1 MHDPKQ
7 SQDEIIDS
15 FSLFSEWLD
24 RYQYLIDLGR
34 KLTPLDEAEKT
45 NDKLLAGCQSQV
57 WLLLEGDA
65 GQVTIRAN
73 SDAAIVSGLI
83 ALLVEVYSGCSA
95 QQIVDTE
102 PYFIE
107 GNRTQR
113 SPLPDPRQRPPRHAG
128 RHQRPRP
135 GLAHSLIVC
144 PGQKKPRQ
152 SGAFFP
158 NRSYP
163 HNRVNGQARPT
174 RRGGFLH
181 VLHLY
186 HCWQPAGI
194 HRIRVR

>member
-34 KLTPLDEAEKT
+34 KLPPLDEAEKT

-65 GQVTIRAN
+65 GEVTIRAN

-83 ALLVEVYSGCSA
+83 ALLIQVYSGCSA

-107 GNRTQR
+107 EI
-113 SPLPDPRQRPPRHAG
+113 
-128 RHQRPRP
+128 
-135 GLAHSLIVC
+135 GLSSHLS
-144 PGQKKPRQ
+144 
-152 SGAFFP
+152 
-158 NRSYP
+158 
-163 HNRVNGQARPT
+163 PT
-174 RRGGFLH
+174 RANGLH
-181 VLHLY
+181 AMLGAIKGHARALLT
-186 HCWQPAGI
+186 H
-194 HRIRVR
+194 